1 MLRRANF
8 GTEVRPHVVAA
19 GVSMGFVVEE
29 VGGVP
34 KHDVLIDDGFGRDGE
49 AVDPCWGQV
58 RVDGERL
65 AAGDLRAAV
74 AQDPKVADAV
84 AAGVAVGAAWVA
96 RLQGSSGPRSG
107 TPCFPA
113 L

>member
-1 MLRRANF
+1 M
-8 GTEVRPHVVAA
+8 GQGDDQP
-19 GVSMGFVVEE
+19 GV
-29 VGGVP
+29 GV
-34 KHDVLIDDGFGRDGE
+34 H

-58 RVDGERL
+58 RVDGQRL
-65 AAGDLRAAV
+65 AAGDLRATV

-96 RLQGSSGPRSG
+96 PLQGSSGPRSG